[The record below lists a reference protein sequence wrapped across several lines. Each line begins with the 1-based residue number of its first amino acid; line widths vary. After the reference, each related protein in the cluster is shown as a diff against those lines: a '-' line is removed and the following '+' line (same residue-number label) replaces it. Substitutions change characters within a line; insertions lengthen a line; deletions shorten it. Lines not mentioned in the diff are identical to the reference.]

1 MAEVM
6 DKPVESQ
13 HQAAV
18 RRFTSPNRIL
28 ARSFRLSRDKWKQKH
43 HQVQAKLE
51 QTRQLAAERGI
62 ARDRWRERCEQAT
75 ARAATA
81 EASAARLQGELEQAR
96 TRIAAL
102 EAALQKNGLTPLDL
116 DQNDPPARGST
127 PLSIIDV
134 CRQLVV
140 GAGVALRAVPRV
152 LCIAWGDAGPNVSLP
167 EASTV
172 RWWLQRLGLFA
183 LREPL
188 EQADDWVWIIDH
200 SIQLGDTKVC
210 VVLRLSQLPPP
221 GQALRHEDVRTL
233 AVLPV
238 QSSTGEVVAKQL
250 EEVSC
255 RTGIPRK
262 IVSDRGGDVKKGS
275 ELFAARHAGVALLS
289 DAAHHGACLLKR
301 RLEPDSRWPAF
312 VARLG
317 QTKASIQQT
326 SDAHLLAPSL
336 RPKARYMNLA
346 PLLKWSRRV
355 LELMG
360 RGAAGGVGSVRA
372 EARYGWLREYRMA
385 IEEWSRCEAT
395 VRCSFV
401 RAACTSAARGSC
413 RRSFPRWRR
422 KSTTRT

>member
-1 MAEVM
+1 MPQPRRLAPR
-6 DKPVESQ
+6 DCRANWSKP
-13 HQAAV
+13 APAL
-18 RRFTSPNRIL
+18 P
-28 ARSFRLSRDKWKQKH
+28 RSKRLCK
-43 HQVQAKLE
+43 
-51 QTRQLAAERGI
+51 
-62 ARDRWRERCEQAT
+62 
-75 ARAATA
+75 
-81 EASAARLQGELEQAR
+81 
-96 TRIAAL
+96 
-102 EAALQKNGLTPLDL
+102 KNGLTPLDL

-200 SIQLGDTKVC
+200 SIQLGDAKVC
-210 VVLRLSQLPPP
+210 VVLGLSQLPPP